1 LVLKTLNS
9 LGETDYYNGLSPNII
24 ADEDS
29 SNLGIIGDL
38 DEPLLSLAL
47 GQISLDKNLHNY
59 TEVLD
64 LIGDSDELD
73 ILNKEMYYF
82 IDNYSKFDNSY
93 ERKK

>member
-1 LVLKTLNS
+1 MVLKTLNS